1 MKAIFLGRKPAAS
14 AALRHLIERGIE
26 VVAVMAPPASDAEFE
41 RPWLCDSARELG
53 IPVVSDEVLYNKLA
67 TRAPE
72 SLAGMDLHDIDLVLS
87 FLFWRRIRRPLIDL
101 PRVGCF
107 NFHPAPLPNFRGRR
121 GYNYAILE
129 GCAEYGASVHWV
141 ADGLDTG
148 DIVEVRMLPIAPEE
162 TAVSLEQKTMKLLLD
177 MFRDFIHRAL
187 AGGQIP
193 RTPQG
198 PGRSA
203 TKQQM
208 REQACIG
215 PDDDA
220 ELIARKVRA
229 FWYPPCSGAT
239 IELGGRRY
247 TLVDDVI
254 LADVGRLLHRNRNP
268 QQ

>member
-1 MKAIFLGRKPAAS
+1 MKAIFMGRKPAAC
-14 AALRHLIERGIE
+14 AALQHLVNRGMD
-26 VVAVMAPPASDAEFE
+26 VVAVVGPPASDAEFE

-72 SLAGMDLHDIDLVLS
+72 SLAGMDLHDVDLVLS

-107 NFHPAPLPNFRGRR
+107 NFHPAPLPDFRGRR

-141 ADGLDTG
+141 TDGIDTG
-148 DIVEVRMLPIAPEE
+148 DLVEVRMLPIAPEE
-162 TAVSLEQKTMKLLLD
+162 TAVSLEQKTMTLLLD
-177 MFRDFIHRAL
+177 MFRDFIDRTL

-208 REQACIG
+208 LEQARIR

-220 ELIARKVRA
+220 ELVARKVRA
-229 FWYPPCSGAT
+229 FWYPPFPGAT
-239 IELGGRRY
+239 IELGGRQY

-254 LADVGRLLHRNRNP
+254 LAHVGKLLRRNRNT